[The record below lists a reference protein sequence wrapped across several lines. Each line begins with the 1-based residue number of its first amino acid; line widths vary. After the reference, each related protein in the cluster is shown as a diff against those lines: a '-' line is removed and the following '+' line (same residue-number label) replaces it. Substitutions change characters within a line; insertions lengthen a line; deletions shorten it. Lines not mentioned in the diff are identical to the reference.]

1 MLRFFNK
8 LKKDDKGQ
16 PNSGRER
23 AECFDCGVPEGET
36 HWNGCDKEICP
47 FCLGQLISCGCC
59 NEKLGLIDTQKYDES
74 TDYLPPEIYK
84 NGFTEEQASRWSAIL
99 EEKGRIPFILYPHFC
114 AKCGKLWPDF
124 FRVPDEEWERYI
136 QPDMRDAIICKECFD
151 FIKHVINGADE
162 RSKK

>member
-1 MLRFFNK
+1 MLRFFNNK
-8 LKKDDKGQ
+8 RKGDNGQ
-16 PNSGRER
+16 PNSSRER
-23 AECFDCGVPEGET
+23 AECFDCGVLEGEI

-74 TDYLPPEIYK
+74 TD
-84 NGFTEEQASRWSAIL
+84 
-99 EEKGRIPFILYPHFC
+99 ILYPHFC

-124 FRVPDEEWERYI
+124 FRVPDEEWKHYI

-151 FIKHVINGADE
+151 FIKHVIEVATE
-162 RSKK
+162 KSKM

>member
-1 MLRFFNK
+1 MTGHKDIRMVVRYDHELGTWRRMPSTSFIMMRGRRTDCENMLRFFNK
-8 LKKDDKGQ
+8 KKKDDNGQ

-84 NGFTEEQASRWSAIL
+84 KEVTEEQDSGWRA
-99 EEKGRIPFILYPHFC
+99 
-114 AKCGKLWPDF
+114 
-124 FRVPDEEWERYI
+124 
-136 QPDMRDAIICKECFD
+136 M
-151 FIKHVINGADE
+151 
-162 RSKK
+162 